1 MTFFITTFLC
11 TVILFV
17 GAALLFNFSKQRS
30 GRRRPAGAS
39 GCQQSGSHLGCS
51 CSAAV
56 QTTISRLS

>member
-1 MTFFITTFLC
+1 MLFFVTTFLC

-30 GRRRPAGAS
+30 GRTRSADAAG
-39 GCQQSGSHLGCS
+39 CRQNGSHLGCS